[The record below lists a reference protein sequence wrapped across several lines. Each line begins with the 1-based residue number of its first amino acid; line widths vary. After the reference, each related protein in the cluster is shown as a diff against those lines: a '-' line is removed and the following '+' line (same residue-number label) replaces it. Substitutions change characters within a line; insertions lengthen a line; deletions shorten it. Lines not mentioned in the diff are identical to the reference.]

1 MSTKRFTILA
11 ATAIAVAAL
20 AGSAQAQVW
29 GGPYGG
35 AYFGGM
41 GYPGMGYGGYGYYGA
56 GSTPAGSFFLGAAAA
71 TAAEGEY
78 NLLTS
83 MGAKNYQ
90 DAYEHWIDN
99 QKKREETY
107 FEMRRMNAS
116 YRAEMRRPAPSMEKL
131 ISFSNSRMPARL
143 TAEQWDPVKGEIRW
157 PHILKREEF
166 AAQRG
171 ALDSLFVE
179 RVKQPYSTGLGT
191 ENYREVRIITDGM
204 HDLLRSLIGE
214 ITPDEFIAGNKFL
227 NSLAY
232 EARFDPDLNIA
243 TNK

>member
-1 MSTKRFTILA
+1 MSTKRFTFVA
-11 ATAIAVAAL
+11 AIAVAAVSVVS
-20 AGSAQAQVW
+20 SAQAQMM

-41 GYPGMGYGGYGYYGA
+41 GYPGFGYGWGFMGA
-56 GSTPAGSFFLGAAAA
+56 GSTAAGGFLLGSAAQTMAA
-71 TAAEGEY
+71 GQY
-78 NLLTS
+78 NLMTS
-83 MGAKNYQ
+83 MGEKNYQ

-116 YRAEMRRPAPSMEKL
+116 YRAETRRPTPSMEKL

-143 TAEQWDPVKGEIRW
+143 SAEQWDPAKAEIRW
-157 PHILKREEF
+157 PKILTREEF
-166 AAQRG
+166 AAQRE
-171 ALDSLFVE
+171 ALDSLFAE

-191 ENYREVRIITDGM
+191 ENYREVRIVTDGM
-204 HDLLRSLIGE
+204 HDMLRTLIGE
-214 ITPDEFIAGNKFL
+214 ITPDEFIVGNKFL

-232 EARFDPDLNIA
+232 EARFDSDMSIV
-243 TNK
+243 KDK